1 MDFLPPKNDFV
12 FKRLFG
18 DAQNTDILLAFLNSM
33 LTDVGKA
40 PLEAIELLNPNLDKQ
55 SINDKLAILDI
66 LVRSVN
72 GDLINLEIQVI
83 NEHNMEKRTVFYWGE
98 LYTRQLEKGKTY
110 TNLRRTITINI
121 LDFIYLPMNQAH
133 SLYQIREQHSN
144 HLLMSEM
151 EIHFYELPKLKKIK
165 IKQRTP
171 LQWWGLFLQ
180 GIQKDQAEEFRMHDP
195 MMKKAVDV
203 LETLSQDKE
212 SRLLY
217 DAREKAIHD
226 EVSRLE
232 YAQLQGRS
240 EGEAIGEAR
249 GEARGRIEGIAQ
261 SIHHLWQKRFG
272 KMSKKDEKALRT
284 ASSEALDHILD
295 QMLEPQYTVKQARR
309 DLGK

>member
-1 MDFLPPKNDFV
+1 
-12 FKRLFG
+12 
-18 DAQNTDILLAFLNSM
+18 
-33 LTDVGKA
+33 
-40 PLEAIELLNPNLDKQ
+40 
-55 SINDKLAILDI
+55 
-66 LVRSVN
+66 
-72 GDLINLEIQVI
+72 
-83 NEHNMEKRTVFYWGE
+83 
-98 LYTRQLEKGKTY
+98 
-110 TNLRRTITINI
+110 
-121 LDFIYLPMNQAH
+121 
-133 SLYQIREQHSN
+133 
-144 HLLMSEM
+144 
-151 EIHFYELPKLKKIK
+151 
-165 IKQRTP
+165 
-171 LQWWGLFLQ
+171 
-180 GIQKDQAEEFRMHDP
+180 MHDP

-249 GEARGRIEGIAQ
+249 GRIEGIAQ

-272 KMSKKDEKALRT
+272 KMSKKDEKALHT

-295 QMLEPQYTVKQARR
+295 QMLEPQYTVEQARR